1 MTDEYVFGLSS
12 VELKQQVAAGTVMFD
27 TYNDVGSPRNH
38 SGYCILPDGATS
50 CKIGK
55 ITGKTSGVMALTNY
69 EFLAGYERKPSYRKP
84 HQNPKETLHLSLS

>member
-55 ITGKTSGVMALTNY
+55 ITRQDVTCTNY